1 MTVLGGLLIVVG
13 SFLPWL
19 TLDSAFSIPPIT
31 YNGIERGDGIFT
43 LLLGVITILIGVS
56 QVTARRL
63 PGMALRSSIATGVIA
78 GMVAIYDYLD
88 EPRHETEVAVFAR
101 SGIWILILGAIL
113 AIVGGGLVKTASKS

>member
-19 TLDSAFSIPPIT
+19 TLDSAFSIPTIT
-31 YNGIERGDGIFT
+31 YNGIERGDGIIT

-56 QVTARRL
+56 QVTTTRL
-63 PGMALRSSIATGVIA
+63 PGMALRSSIATAVIA

-88 EPRHETEVAVFAR
+88 EPRHETEVAVSAR

-113 AIVGGGLVKTASKS
+113 AIVGGGLVQTASKS